1 MKKGIIAKKKLRF
14 FSEYICRDAARRN
27 KSCKTN
33 SYSNLKT
40 GYILCPGFI
49 VEMGYFFSKEDR
61 VRTVQNS
68 FTKSVV
74 GKDMLHWLDAES

>member
-1 MKKGIIAKKKLRF
+1 MKKGIIAKKLRF
-14 FSEYICRDAARRN
+14 FSAHVCRNVARRN

-33 SYSNLKT
+33 FCSNLKT

-61 VRTVQNS
+61 VITVRNS
-68 FTKSVV
+68 FNKSVV